1 MPLTELVH
9 YFNKRN
15 RLDGEGSG
23 EDGFEIADGRVRA
36 RLGGSLHGT
45 LFQPLVERSS
55 GRVDGHE
62 ACLQSLSRAA
72 ETVPAQ
78 ALFLDARDDAE
89 LVRLDRN
96 ARTLHALN
104 FLLQRDQRDGFLSLN
119 VHPQLIRSVRD
130 HHGQVFESV
139 LARCGLTP
147 ERIVLELNDDGFE
160 SAAQLAVAIAEYR
173 ARGYRVAIDNFGRHS
188 ASLERLALLGPDIV
202 KLDRSLVGHAGHLDT
217 ARRVVSGLVPEIH
230 RLGMQVVIQFIETP
244 LQRELALE
252 SGADWLQG
260 YRIARPAP
268 DCRPVIPSV
277 RVRAIA

>member
-1 MPLTELVH
+1 MPLTELVR

-15 RLDGEGSG
+15 RLEGGWTS
-23 EDGFEIADGRVRA
+23 EDGFEVADGRVRA
-36 RLGGSLHGT
+36 HLGGSLHGS

-55 GRVDGHE
+55 GRVSGHE
-62 ACLQSLSRAA
+62 ACLHSLLCARQG
-72 ETVPAQ
+72 VPAQ

-104 FLLQRDQRDGFLSLN
+104 FLLQRDQHGGFLSLN

-130 HHGQVFESV
+130 HHGQVFENV

-147 ERIVLELNDDGFE
+147 ERIVLELSDDGFE

-173 ARGYRVAIDNFGRHS
+173 ERGYRIAIDNFGRHS

-202 KLDRSLVGHAGHLDT
+202 KLDRSLVGHAGHLDV

-230 RLGMQVVIQFIETP
+230 RLGMQVVIPFIETP
-244 LQRELALE
+244 LQLELALG

-268 DCRPVIPSV
+268 DCLPVGMPQRS
-277 RVRAIA
+277 RAIA